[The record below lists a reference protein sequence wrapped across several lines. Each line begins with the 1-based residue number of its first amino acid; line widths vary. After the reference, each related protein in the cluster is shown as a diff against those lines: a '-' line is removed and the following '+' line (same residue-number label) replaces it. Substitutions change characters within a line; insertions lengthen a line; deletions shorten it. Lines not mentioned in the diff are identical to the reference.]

1 MDYCVISGH
10 SFRCKKISV
19 SREKIWSK
27 NTGRTTDGT
36 MTGDIVAIK
45 KKYVI
50 EMPPMS
56 GAEVALL
63 DGLLSEPFFTAKLKN
78 PQTNTI
84 VEDTFYSNSPTYPV
98 YSYANGLP
106 EYVGVQFNLIEQ

>member
-84 VEDTFYSNSPTYPV
+84 VEDTFYSNSQTYPF
-98 YSYANGLP
+98 YSYAKGLP